1 MNNPPRLREI
11 PRRKM
16 YSKILASLSR
26 APVLKVRIG
35 INWTAVVVEK
45 DGRPQCGLASTLAEE
60 HDHKGEP
67 DITAPGHLE
76 DLTALELAGW
86 INSVI
91 PLRRS
96 IGCAAINALLPLT
109 PGAWIDQNAETA
121 ILENG
126 KGKKTALI
134 GHFPF
139 VEKLRVQLGDL
150 NVLDLNPIGKDLPAS
165 AAPEIIPQADLVAIT
180 GMAFI
185 NQTLPDLLEL
195 CRKDAY
201 ILILGPST
209 PLSPILGDFGVNLLA
224 GAVVENIPAVLA
236 ALEQGGTFRQ
246 LHKAGVRLV
255 TQIMPS

>member
-1 MNNPPRLREI
+1 
-11 PRRKM
+11 M
-16 YSKILASLSR
+16 YTKILANLSN

-35 INWTAVVVEK
+35 INWTAVVVDK
-45 DGRPQCGLASTLAEE
+45 DGNSRCGLASTLAEE

-67 DITAPGHLE
+67 DIPAPGHLE

-86 INSVI
+86 ITSEI

-96 IGCAAINALLPLT
+96 IGCAAINALLPHT
-109 PGAWIDQNAETA
+109 RDKWIDQNAESA
-121 ILENG
+121 ILEHGRG
-126 KGKKTALI
+126 KNSVLI

-139 VEKLRVQLGDL
+139 VEKLGNQLGNL
-150 NVLDLNPIGKDLPAS
+150 KVLDLNPVGKDLPAS
-165 AAPEIIPQADLVAIT
+165 AAPDIIPRADLVAIT
-180 GMAFI
+180 GMSFI
-185 NQTLPDLLEL
+185 NQTLPGLLEL

-209 PLSPILGDFGVNLLA
+209 PLSPVLGDYGVNLLA

-255 TQIMPS
+255 TQLAD